1 VALTADNSLRFG
13 RSDRL
18 SRVLHRA
25 GWTFIWLGLFTLGFV
40 FDQLFVTTWLAQLNQ
55 GELDSERIEY
65 FESAVVNEVEWVPTP
80 LPESLDGASEAAPGS
95 EVPLEF
101 EEFRTLQVEGAPPEG
116 MAFALLR
123 IPSLPRLEDGWNVVE
138 GVSVADL
145 RNGAGHMP
153 RTPLPG
159 QPGNSVIA
167 GHRTTYG
174 APFHELDEL
183 NPGDTIEVDTAIG
196 THTYVV
202 RESIIVSPTDIW
214 VTDNREGAWLT
225 LTTCNPRF
233 SARERLIIFAELVD
247 GPNAQAILGAA

>member
-1 VALTADNSLRFG
+1 MELTADNSLRFA

-18 SRVLHRA
+18 SRLLRRT
-25 GWTFIWLGLFTLGFV
+25 GWTFVWLGLFTLGFV

-65 FESAVVNEVEWVPTP
+65 FQNAVVDEVEWVPAP
-80 LPESLDGASEAAPGS
+80 LPESIDRASATAPGS
-95 EVPLEF
+95 EGSVAF
-101 EEFRTLQVEGAPPEG
+101 EEFRTLRVESSPPEG
-116 MAFALLR
+116 VAFALLR
-123 IPSLPRLEDGWNVVE
+123 IPSLPRLADGWNVVE

-159 QPGNSVIA
+159 QPGNSVIS

-183 NPGDTIEVDTAIG
+183 KPGDTIEVDTAIG
-196 THTYVV
+196 THTYAV
-202 RESIIVSPTDIW
+202 RESIIVSPTEVW
-214 VTDNREGAWLT
+214 VTDNRDGAWLT
-225 LTTCNPRF
+225 LTTCNPRY
-233 SARERLIIFAELVD
+233 SARERLIIFAEMVD